1 MTAIGL
7 IGAGR
12 VGAAFGLY
20 LTRRQEKVCGYY
32 SRTYE
37 HARQA
42 AELTGANAQAFSSLS
57 ALVTQSDWIAITT
70 NDTAI
75 EDVAKSISASDIA
88 LNGKVI
94 FHMSGAATSAL
105 LAPLV
110 AKGALVASLHPLQTF
125 ADANSGA
132 NAMKKAIFGIEGDEE
147 AVALLTAWV
156 ERLGHAY
163 FVLKQEQKP
172 LYHAAASIASNSL
185 VGVIGYA
192 VELMKAAGVKDTQAL
207 KALTPLIQA
216 TVYNVVEKGAEEA
229 LTGPIARGDVTT
241 VRKHMDAI
249 LETNPAL
256 VDFYTSLGSITLAVA
271 KRAALQD
278 KQVIDE
284 FTRLFE

>member
-7 IGAGR
+7 VGAGK
-12 VGAAFGLY
+12 VGVAFGLY

-42 AELTGANAQAFSSLS
+42 AELVGANAQAFSRLS
-57 ALVTQSDWIAITT
+57 ALIAQSDWIAITT

-75 EDVAKSISASDIA
+75 ENVARSISASGIA
-88 LNGKVI
+88 LNEKVI

-105 LAPLV
+105 LAPLA
-110 AKGALVASLHPLQTF
+110 AKGAVVASLHPLQTF

-132 NAMKKAIFGIEGDEE
+132 NAMKKAMFGIEGDEE
-147 AVALLTAWV
+147 AVALLTEWV

-163 FVLKQEQKP
+163 FVLEQKQKP

-207 KALTPLIQA
+207 KALTPLIEA
-216 TVYNVVEKGAEEA
+216 TVYNVVEKGAEQA
-229 LTGPIARGDVTT
+229 LTGPIARGDIST

-249 LETNPAL
+249 LKTNPDL
-256 VDFYTSLGSITLAVA
+256 LDFYASLGSITLAVA
-271 KRAALQD
+271 KRNALQD
-278 KQVIDE
+278 KQIIDE